1 MLRKVRLRPK
11 DDRFRWG
18 RNDPRQ
24 PASSFLPVGRTLFIT
39 RGTKDYILLTDQN
52 DRCDAFATTHNK
64 PGGGAIR
71 KRVHPSVFPI
81 PAKKSCSS
89 QSRANDLTQR
99 TMKMKSVFTVNIAIA
114 LLSIAA
120 FAQTPPA
127 PPQAPQP
134 PRPPHPPGMPGHDEK
149 RPRVPVTYLGVD
161 TSQVPTVVSDQLGL
175 AKGFGLVVDYVEPNS
190 PAATAGVQQNDI
202 LKMLNDQ
209 ILIEPSQLRK
219 LLQTFPEGTEV
230 TLTVLRKGQEQ
241 KLTAKLAKKEVPQ
254 RRGAFPG
261 GNRDWHWDFD
271 ATGDLNEQM
280 GEQMQ
285 NLKEQLKE
293 QLGDQ
298 RGIIREAVTQA
309 HEAARRARD
318 DARRAADQLGIFFE
332 DSGAVKA
339 SKIDLGKAQI
349 VFSDD
354 KGELKLA
361 NVDGRKLLTV
371 KDPQG
376 KLVFSGPVE
385 TKEDL
390 DKMPADVRQR
400 YDRLQQNDLPTVAPR
415 SDTDSADDADTDD
428 ADDEDEGDDKETAK
442 VSQQGSFQSSTREM
456 IPHSISF

>member
-1 MLRKVRLRPK
+1 
-11 DDRFRWG
+11 
-18 RNDPRQ
+18 
-24 PASSFLPVGRTLFIT
+24 
-39 RGTKDYILLTDQN
+39 
-52 DRCDAFATTHNK
+52 
-64 PGGGAIR
+64 
-71 KRVHPSVFPI
+71 
-81 PAKKSCSS
+81 
-89 QSRANDLTQR
+89 
-99 TMKMKSVFTVNIAIA
+99 MKSILTITAIP
-114 LLSIAA
+114 LLPIAA

-127 PPQAPQP
+127 PPQPPQP
-134 PRPPHPPGMPGHDEK
+134 PRPPGMPGHHEPGMPGRHEK
-149 RPRVPVTYLGVD
+149 GPKVPVTYLGVD
-161 TSQVPTVVSDQLGL
+161 TSQVQTVVSDQLGL

-209 ILIEPSQLRK
+209 ILIQPSQLRK

-254 RRGAFPG
+254 RRGAFPE

-280 GEQMQ
+280 NEQMQ

-318 DARRAADQLGIFFE
+318 DARRAADQLRIFFE
-332 DSGAVKA
+332 DDGAVKT
-339 SKIDLGKAQI
+339 SKIDLGKAQV

-361 NVDGRKLLTV
+361 NVDGRKLLTA
-371 KDPQG
+371 KDPHG

-390 DKMPADVRQR
+390 DKLPPDVRER
-400 YDRLQQNDLPTVAPR
+400 YNRLQQNDLPTVNPQPDR
-415 SDTDSADDADTDD
+415 ENEDNADTDD
-428 ADDEDEGDDKETAK
+428 SADEDDDGDDDAGE
-442 VSQQGSFQSSTREM
+442 VSQRVSFQSSPGEM
-456 IPHSISF
+456 IRQSISF

>member
-1 MLRKVRLRPK
+1 
-11 DDRFRWG
+11 
-18 RNDPRQ
+18 
-24 PASSFLPVGRTLFIT
+24 
-39 RGTKDYILLTDQN
+39 
-52 DRCDAFATTHNK
+52 
-64 PGGGAIR
+64 
-71 KRVHPSVFPI
+71 
-81 PAKKSCSS
+81 
-89 QSRANDLTQR
+89 
-99 TMKMKSVFTVNIAIA
+99 MKMKSVLTITVIA
-114 LLSIAA
+114 LLPIAA

-127 PPQAPQP
+127 PAQPPQP
-134 PRPPHPPGMPGHDEK
+134 PRPPHPPGMPDHHEK
-149 RPRVPVTYLGVD
+149 RPKVPVTYLGVD

-209 ILIEPSQLRK
+209 ILVEPNQLRK

-241 KLTAKLAKKEVPQ
+241 KLTAKLARKEVPQ

-261 GNRDWHWDFD
+261 GNHDRDWDFD
-271 ATGDLNEQM
+271 ATGDL

-285 NLKEQLKE
+285 DLKERLKE

-298 RGIIREAVTQA
+298 RGIIRDAVTQA

-318 DARRAADQLGIFFE
+318 DAHRAADQLRIFFE
-332 DSGAVKA
+332 DDGAAKA

-361 NVDGRKLLTV
+361 NVVGRKLLTV

-376 KLVFSGPVE
+376 KLLFSGPVE

-390 DKMPADVRQR
+390 DKMPADVRER
-400 YDRLQQNDLPTVAPR
+400 YNRLQENDLPTVSPR
-415 SDTDSADDADTDD
+415 SDTDSADDADADD
-428 ADDEDEGDDKETAK
+428 ADDQDDDDDEESGE
-442 VSQQGSFQSSTREM
+442 VSQQVSFHSSPREM
-456 IPHSISF
+456 IPHTISF

>member
-1 MLRKVRLRPK
+1 
-11 DDRFRWG
+11 
-18 RNDPRQ
+18 
-24 PASSFLPVGRTLFIT
+24 
-39 RGTKDYILLTDQN
+39 
-52 DRCDAFATTHNK
+52 
-64 PGGGAIR
+64 
-71 KRVHPSVFPI
+71 
-81 PAKKSCSS
+81 
-89 QSRANDLTQR
+89 
-99 TMKMKSVFTVNIAIA
+99 MKMKSVFTVNIIIA

-134 PRPPHPPGMPGHDEK
+134 PRPPHPPGMPDHEK
-149 RPRVPVTYLGVD
+149 RPKVPVTYLGVD
-161 TSQVPTVVSDQLGL
+161 TSQVPSVVSDQLGL

-209 ILIEPSQLRK
+209 ILVEPSQLRK
-219 LLQTFPEGTEV
+219 LLETFPEGTEV

-254 RRGAFPG
+254 RRNAFPG
-261 GNRDWHWDFD
+261 GNHDSHMDFD
-271 ATGDLNEQM
+271 ATGDL

-285 NLKEQLKE
+285 DLKEQLKE

-298 RGIIREAVTQA
+298 RGIVREAVTQA

-318 DARRAADQLGIFFE
+318 DARRAADQLRIFFE
-332 DSGAVKA
+332 DDGAVKA

-354 KGELKLA
+354 KGEIKLA
-361 NVDGRKLLTV
+361 NVDGKKLLTV

-376 KLVFSGPVE
+376 KLLFSGPVE

-390 DKMPADVRQR
+390 DKMPADVRAR
-400 YDRLQQNDLPTVAPR
+400 YDRLEQNDLPTVAPR
-415 SDTDSADDADTDD
+415 SDTDNADDADTDD
-428 ADDEDEGDDKETAK
+428 ADDQNDDDDEETGES
-442 VSQQGSFQSSTREM
+442 VSQQVSFQSSPREV
-456 IPHSISF
+456 IPHSISFDVGV

>member
-1 MLRKVRLRPK
+1 
-11 DDRFRWG
+11 
-18 RNDPRQ
+18 
-24 PASSFLPVGRTLFIT
+24 
-39 RGTKDYILLTDQN
+39 
-52 DRCDAFATTHNK
+52 
-64 PGGGAIR
+64 
-71 KRVHPSVFPI
+71 
-81 PAKKSCSS
+81 
-89 QSRANDLTQR
+89 
-99 TMKMKSVFTVNIAIA
+99 MKMKSVFTITVIA
-114 LLSIAA
+114 LLTIAA

-127 PPQAPQP
+127 PAQPPQP
-134 PRPPHPPGMPGHDEK
+134 PRPPHPPGMPGMPDHHEK
-149 RPRVPVTYLGVD
+149 RPKVPVTYLGVD

-219 LLQTFPEGTEV
+219 LLQTFPEGAEV

-241 KLTAKLAKKEVPQ
+241 KLTVKLARKEVPQ

-261 GNRDWHWDFD
+261 GNHDWHWDFD
-271 ATGDLNEQM
+271 DTGDL

-285 NLKEQLKE
+285 DLKEQLKE

-298 RGIIREAVTQA
+298 RGIIRDAVTQA

-318 DARRAADQLGIFFE
+318 DARRAADQLRIFFE
-332 DSGAVKA
+332 DDGAVKA

-376 KLVFSGPVE
+376 KLLFSGPVE

-390 DKMPADVRQR
+390 DKMPADVRER
-400 YDRLQQNDLPTVAPR
+400 YNRLQQNDLPTVKPR
-415 SDTDSADDADTDD
+415 SGTDNADEDDTDD
-428 ADDEDEGDDKETAK
+428 ADDEDDDDEEEAGEVT
-442 VSQQGSFQSSTREM
+442 QQVSFQSFPREM
-456 IPHSISF
+456 IPQSISF

>member
-1 MLRKVRLRPK
+1 
-11 DDRFRWG
+11 
-18 RNDPRQ
+18 
-24 PASSFLPVGRTLFIT
+24 
-39 RGTKDYILLTDQN
+39 
-52 DRCDAFATTHNK
+52 
-64 PGGGAIR
+64 
-71 KRVHPSVFPI
+71 
-81 PAKKSCSS
+81 
-89 QSRANDLTQR
+89 
-99 TMKMKSVFTVNIAIA
+99 MKSVLTITVIA
-114 LLSIAA
+114 LLPIAA

-127 PPQAPQP
+127 PPQPPQP
-134 PRPPHPPGMPGHDEK
+134 PRPPHPPGMPDHREK
-149 RPRVPVTYLGVD
+149 RPKVPVTYLGVD

-209 ILIEPSQLRK
+209 ILVEPSQLRK

-241 KLTAKLAKKEVPQ
+241 KLTAKLARKEVPQ

-261 GNRDWHWDFD
+261 GNHDRDWDFD
-271 ATGDLNEQM
+271 ATGDL
-280 GEQMQ
+280 GEQMK
-285 NLKEQLKE
+285 NLKEQLKD

-318 DARRAADQLGIFFE
+318 DAHRAADQLRIFFE
-332 DSGAVKA
+332 DDGAAKA

-361 NVDGRKLLTV
+361 NVDGKKLLTV

-376 KLVFSGPVE
+376 KLLFSGPVE

-390 DKMPADVRQR
+390 DKMPADVRER
-400 YDRLQQNDLPTVAPR
+400 YDRLQENDLPTVTPR

-428 ADDEDEGDDKETAK
+428 ADDQDDDDDEDTGE
-442 VSQQGSFQSSTREM
+442 VSQQVSFQSSPREM
-456 IPHSISF
+456 IPQSISF

>member
-1 MLRKVRLRPK
+1 
-11 DDRFRWG
+11 
-18 RNDPRQ
+18 
-24 PASSFLPVGRTLFIT
+24 
-39 RGTKDYILLTDQN
+39 
-52 DRCDAFATTHNK
+52 
-64 PGGGAIR
+64 
-71 KRVHPSVFPI
+71 
-81 PAKKSCSS
+81 
-89 QSRANDLTQR
+89 
-99 TMKMKSVFTVNIAIA
+99 MKMKSVFTITVIA
-114 LLSIAA
+114 LLTIAA

-127 PPQAPQP
+127 PPE
-134 PRPPHPPGMPGHDEK
+134 PPHPPGMPDHHEK
-149 RPRVPVTYLGVD
+149 RPKIPVTYLGVD

-219 LLQTFPEGTEV
+219 LLQTFPEGAEV

-241 KLTAKLAKKEVPQ
+241 KLTAKLARKEVQQ
-254 RRGAFPG
+254 RRSAFPG
-261 GNRDWHWDFD
+261 GNHDGHWDFD
-271 ATGDLNEQM
+271 DTGDL

-298 RGIIREAVTQA
+298 RGIIRGAVMQA

-318 DARRAADQLGIFFE
+318 DARHAADELRIFFE
-332 DSGAVKA
+332 DDGAAKA

-349 VFSDD
+349 VFSDE

-361 NVDGRKLLTV
+361 NIDGRKLLTV

-376 KLVFSGPVE
+376 KLLFSGPVE

-415 SDTDSADDADTDD
+415 SDTDNADEADTDD
-428 ADDEDEGDDKETAK
+428 ADDQDDDDDEETGES
-442 VSQQGSFQSSTREM
+442 VSQQVSFQSSPREM